1 LNDEDKEKLRGY
13 DRQLSLL
20 CQKFDENLLNAT
32 NEYELHIT
40 DEKDLSG
47 LPERVRGT
55 ARQEA
60 IARNKDGWVFTL
72 HAPSYVPF
80 IQYADSS
87 ELRKKML
94 IASGS
99 RATGGKYDNK
109 QVVLD
114 IINLRKKRANLLGYK
129 SHADFVLADRM
140 VQSQKNLEA
149 FFNGIYEVVKPLAK
163 KDFEALVSCK
173 AKTDKS
179 PLALWDVYY
188 YEEKIKKEQ
197 FDFDEEAVRPY
208 FELESVISGL
218 FEHTRLLYGI
228 VFSERKD
235 IPVYQK
241 DVRVFEAKKET
252 GEYLGLLYL
261 DLFPRESK
269 GGGGWIDAL
278 RMEQNK
284 DGVNLK
290 TQLLIVCNF
299 TKPET
304 GSPSLLS
311 FIEVET
317 LFHEVGHGLHHLLS
331 ECQYPSLSGTNVY
344 RDFVELPSQLLDSW
358 AGEKESLL
366 IFAKHYKT
374 GEPISDDLIK
384 KIGLNKNFFSAWGM
398 LSSLVAAIIDKR
410 LHEESAD
417 TITDIE
423 GFEAEIKK
431 HYGFF
436 EPLVGTSFPTVFKH
450 IISSGY
456 DVGYYSYQWAEV
468 LAADAFEYFKENGL
482 FSKEIAEKFRANV
495 LSKGN
500 TEEPLELY
508 RAFRGRDADP
518 KALFRHKGLI

>member
-1 LNDEDKEKLRGY
+1 LR
-13 DRQLSLL
+13 
-20 CQKFDENLLNAT
+20 
-32 NEYELHIT
+32 
-40 DEKDLSG
+40 
-47 LPERVRGT
+47 
-55 ARQEA
+55 
-60 IARNKDGWVFTL
+60 
-72 HAPSYVPF
+72 
-80 IQYADSS
+80 
-87 ELRKKML
+87 
-94 IASGS
+94 
-99 RATGGKYDNK
+99 
-109 QVVLD
+109 
-114 IINLRKKRANLLGYK
+114 
-129 SHADFVLADRM
+129 
-140 VQSQKNLEA
+140 
-149 FFNGIYEVVKPLAK
+149 
-163 KDFEALVSCK
+163 
-173 AKTDKS
+173 
-179 PLALWDVYY
+179 
-188 YEEKIKKEQ
+188 
-197 FDFDEEAVRPY
+197 
-208 FELESVISGL
+208 
-218 FEHTRLLYGI
+218 
-228 VFSERKD
+228 
-235 IPVYQK
+235 
-241 DVRVFEAKKET
+241 ET